1 MAYSRSCGS
10 GFFRFWAPIYRWTF
24 AVFVYVNPQ
33 QVPMTILEETIAAP
47 PICRNGMVATVGG
60 RGDHGGFFRRRRK
73 PALKRPSPESLRL
86 MSSLQKVAAGEHPA
100 LAQCYDLMGGAVF
113 SLAVRMLR
121 DRPAAEDV
129 TQDIFVQVW
138 RQAGN
143 FDASR
148 GSPEAWIM
156 MIART
161 RILDRLRSR
170 SSGIVLKSVGD
181 ALPDSPA
188 GDDWPEDLAITRE
201 HAVNVRQA
209 LAELPADQRQALE
222 LAFFDGLTHVE
233 ISQKTNVPLGTI
245 KTRIRLG
252 LLKVRDHLRP
262 MMGDAPASPE

>member
-1 MAYSRSCGS
+1 
-10 GFFRFWAPIYRWTF
+10 
-24 AVFVYVNPQ
+24 V
-33 QVPMTILEETIAAP
+33 
-47 PICRNGMVATVGG
+47 
-60 RGDHGGFFRRRRK
+60 
-73 PALKRPSPESLRL
+73 KRPSPESLRL
-86 MSSLQKVAAGEHPA
+86 LANLHKVAAGDHPA

-143 FDASR
+143 FDTSR

-170 SSGIVLKSVGD
+170 ASGVALKPVGD
-181 ALPDSPA
+181 ALPDAPA
-188 GDDWPEDLAITRE
+188 GDDWPEDQAISRE
-201 HAVNVRQA
+201 HAVNVREA
-209 LAELPADQRQALE
+209 LGQLPPDQRQALE

-233 ISQKTNVPLGTI
+233 IAERTKVPLGTI

-262 MMGDAPASPE
+262 IMGDAQETPEERN